1 MKKAITVIL
10 AIFLILS
17 LAACANE
24 TVNSP
29 EPTGSPSEAP
39 TPEPT
44 DVPTEAPTPTPTATI
59 AVTEEP
65 TATPES
71 SPTPDDDRI
80 LKGGRDFWVALENG
94 VTYYCDIDGDGLVDS
109 VLFTYSEYDP
119 GVIITR
125 GADPYNPYDYECGA
139 YWGCAWII
147 DSDPDD
153 GRLEVLITHDGE
165 SSCDSESDVLRAES
179 GSDEIERIRIWGGV
193 KLSGEDPASFVFS
206 SEEGFEIYVGTNVFG
221 DNCLYARVRVSE
233 NGVEYLNEEY
243 PFSNP
248 HEYTLKLELPV
259 TLLNEDGT
267 EGESYTVPVGET
279 ISPVY
284 TDDDYQATFVVVR
297 LGDGRLAK
305 VTIERAE
312 YSYTINGVDQFEYA
326 DFPEGV

>member
-44 DVPTEAPTPTPTATI
+44 DAPTEAPTPTP
-59 AVTEEP
+59 
-65 TATPES
+65 ES
-71 SPTPDDDRI
+71 SPTPDEDLI

-109 VLFTYSEYDP
+109 VLFSEEASNEYYR
-119 GVIITR
+119 VYYVTITM
-125 GADPYNPYDYECGA
+125 GADPYNPYEYHTGETT
-139 YWGCAWII
+139 WGCAWII

-153 GRLEVLITHDGE
+153 GRLEVLVTNEGQSGDPE
-165 SSCDSESDVLRAES
+165 SAIYRAIS
-179 GSDEIERIRIWGGV
+179 GGDEIEKLFTGGV
-193 KLSGEDPASFVFS
+193 RLNCEDPESFVFS
-206 SEEGFEIYVGTNVFG
+206 SEEGFEVVSWSFVLGSN
-221 DNCLYARVRVSE
+221 DLSARVRVGADGIELLS
-233 NGVEYLNEEY
+233 GVWT
-243 PFSNP
+243 FARP

-284 TDDDYQATFVVVR
+284 TDDDYEATFVVVR

>member
-44 DVPTEAPTPTPTATI
+44 DAPTEAPTPTPTATI

-80 LKGGRDFWVALENG
+80 LKGGRDFWIALENG

-153 GRLEVLITHDGE
+153 GRLEVLVTNEGQSGDPE
-165 SSCDSESDVLRAES
+165 SAIYRAIS
-179 GSDEIERIRIWGGV
+179 GGDEIEKLFTGGV
-193 KLSGEDPASFVFS
+193 RLNGEDPESFVFS
-206 SEEGFEIYVGTNVFG
+206 SEEGFEVVSWSFVLGSN
-221 DNCLYARVRVSE
+221 DLSARVRVGADGIELLS
-233 NGVEYLNEEY
+233 GVWT
-243 PFSNP
+243 FARP

-284 TDDDYQATFVVVR
+284 TDDDYEATFVVVR

>member
-44 DVPTEAPTPTPTATI
+44 EAPTPTPTATI

-65 TATPES
+65 TPTPES

-153 GRLEVLITHDGE
+153 GRLEVLVTNEGQSGDPE
-165 SSCDSESDVLRAES
+165 SAIYRAIS
-179 GSDEIERIRIWGGV
+179 GGDEIEKLFTGGV
-193 KLSGEDPASFVFS
+193 RLNGEDPESFVFS
-206 SEEGFEIYVGTNVFG
+206 SEEGFEVVSWSFVLGSN
-221 DNCLYARVRVSE
+221 DLSARVRVGADGIELLS
-233 NGVEYLNEEY
+233 GVWT
-243 PFSNP
+243 FARP

-279 ISPVY
+279 ITPVY
-284 TDDDYQATFVVVR
+284 TDDDYAATYAVVR

-305 VTIERAE
+305 IEIE
-312 YSYTINGVDQFEYA
+312 MEQNLYYINGIHQMEYA
-326 DFPEGV
+326 DFIDEG

>member
-39 TPEPT
+39 TLEPT
-44 DVPTEAPTPTPTATI
+44 DAPTEVPTP
-59 AVTEEP
+59 
-65 TATPES
+65 TPES
-71 SPTPDDDRI
+71 SPTPDEDLI

-109 VLFTYSEYDP
+109 VLFSEEASNEYYR
-119 GVIITR
+119 VYYVTITM
-125 GADPYNPYDYECGA
+125 GADPYNPYEYHTGETT
-139 YWGCAWII
+139 WGCAWII

-153 GRLEVLITHDGE
+153 GRLEVLVTNEGQSGDPE
-165 SSCDSESDVLRAES
+165 SAIYRAIS
-179 GSDEIERIRIWGGV
+179 GGDEIEKLFTGGV
-193 KLSGEDPASFVFS
+193 RLNGEDPESFVFS
-206 SEEGFEIYVGTNVFG
+206 SEEGFEVVSWSFVLGSN
-221 DNCLYARVRVSE
+221 DLSARVRVGADGIELLS
-233 NGVEYLNEEY
+233 GVWT
-243 PFSNP
+243 FARP

-284 TDDDYQATFVVVR
+284 TDDDYEATFVVVR

>member
-44 DVPTEAPTPTPTATI
+44 DAPTEAPTPTP
-59 AVTEEP
+59 
-65 TATPES
+65 ES
-71 SPTPDDDRI
+71 SPTPDEDLI

-109 VLFTYSEYDP
+109 VLFSEEASNEYYR
-119 GVIITR
+119 VYYVTITM
-125 GADPYNPYDYECGA
+125 GADPYNPYEYHTGETT
-139 YWGCAWII
+139 WGCAWII

-259 TLLNEDGT
+259 TILNEDGT

-284 TDDDYQATFVVVR
+284 TDDDYEATFVVVR

>member
-44 DVPTEAPTPTPTATI
+44 DAPTEAPTP
-59 AVTEEP
+59 
-65 TATPES
+65 TPES

-109 VLFTYSEYDP
+109 VLFSEEASNEYYR
-119 GVIITR
+119 VYYVTITM
-125 GADPYNPYDYECGA
+125 GADPYNPYEYHTGETT
-139 YWGCAWII
+139 WGCAWII

-153 GRLEVLITHDGE
+153 GRLEVLITNEGQSGDPE
-165 SSCDSESDVLRAES
+165 SAIYRAIS
-179 GSDEIERIRIWGGV
+179 GGDEIEKLFTGGV
-193 KLSGEDPASFVFS
+193 KLNGQDPESFVFS
-206 SEEGFEIYVGTNVFG
+206 SEEGFEVVSWSFVLGSN
-221 DNCLYARVRVSE
+221 DLSARVRVGADGIELLS
-233 NGVEYLNEEY
+233 GVWT
-243 PFSNP
+243 FARP

-284 TDDDYQATFVVVR
+284 TDDDYEATFVVVR

-312 YSYTINGVDQFEYA
+312 YSYTINGIDQFEYA

>member
-44 DVPTEAPTPTPTATI
+44 DAPTEAPTP
-59 AVTEEP
+59 
-65 TATPES
+65 TPES

-153 GRLEVLITHDGE
+153 GRLEVLVTNEGQSGDPE
-165 SSCDSESDVLRAES
+165 SAIYRAIS
-179 GSDEIERIRIWGGV
+179 GGDEIEKLFTGGV
-193 KLSGEDPASFVFS
+193 RLNGEDPESFVFS
-206 SEEGFEIYVGTNVFG
+206 SEEGFEVVSRSCVLGSN
-221 DNCLYARVRVSE
+221 DLSARVRVGADGIELLS
-233 NGVEYLNEEY
+233 GVWT
-243 PFSNP
+243 FARP

-279 ISPVY
+279 ITPVY
-284 TDDDYQATFVVVR
+284 TDDDYAVTYAVVR

-305 VTIERAE
+305 IEIE
-312 YSYTINGVDQFEYA
+312 MEQNLYYINGIHQMEYA
-326 DFPEGV
+326 DFIDEG

>member
-44 DVPTEAPTPTPTATI
+44 DAPTEAPTP
-59 AVTEEP
+59 
-65 TATPES
+65 TPES

-109 VLFTYSEYDP
+109 VLFSEEASNEYYR
-119 GVIITR
+119 VYYVTITM
-125 GADPYNPYDYECGA
+125 GADPYNPYEYHTGETT
-139 YWGCAWII
+139 WGCAWII

-153 GRLEVLITHDGE
+153 GRLEVLVTNEGQSGDPE
-165 SSCDSESDVLRAES
+165 SAIYRAIS
-179 GSDEIERIRIWGGV
+179 GGDEIEKLFTGGV
-193 KLSGEDPASFVFS
+193 RLNGEDPESFVFS
-206 SEEGFEIYVGTNVFG
+206 SEEGFEVVSWSFVLGSN
-221 DNCLYARVRVSE
+221 DLSARVRVGADGIELLS
-233 NGVEYLNEEY
+233 GVWT
-243 PFSNP
+243 FARP

-284 TDDDYQATFVVVR
+284 TDDDYEATFVVVR

-305 VTIERAE
+305 VTIERVE
-312 YSYTINGVDQFEYA
+312 YSYSINGVDQFEYA

>member
-24 TVNSP
+24 TMNSP

-44 DVPTEAPTPTPTATI
+44 DAPTEAPTP
-59 AVTEEP
+59 
-65 TATPES
+65 TPES

-109 VLFTYSEYDP
+109 VLFSEEASNEYYR
-119 GVIITR
+119 VYYVTITM
-125 GADPYNPYDYECGA
+125 GADPYNPYEYHTGETT
-139 YWGCAWII
+139 WGCAWII

-153 GRLEVLITHDGE
+153 GRLEVLVTNEGQSGDPE
-165 SSCDSESDVLRAES
+165 SAIYRAIS
-179 GSDEIERIRIWGGV
+179 GGDEIEKLFTGGV
-193 KLSGEDPASFVFS
+193 RLNGEDPESFVFS
-206 SEEGFEIYVGTNVFG
+206 SEEGFEVVSRSFVLGSN
-221 DNCLYARVRVSE
+221 DLSARVRVGADGIELLS
-233 NGVEYLNEEY
+233 GVWT
-243 PFSNP
+243 FARP

-279 ISPVY
+279 ITPVY
-284 TDDDYQATFVVVR
+284 TDDDYAATYAVVK

-305 VTIERAE
+305 IEIE
-312 YSYTINGVDQFEYA
+312 MEQNLYYINGIHQMEYA
-326 DFPEGV
+326 DFIDEG

>member
-24 TVNSP
+24 TMNSP

-44 DVPTEAPTPTPTATI
+44 DAPTEAPTPTP
-59 AVTEEP
+59 
-65 TATPES
+65 ES
-71 SPTPDDDRI
+71 SPTPDAAQI
-80 LKGGRDFWVALENG
+80 LKGGRDFWIALENG

-109 VLFTYSEYDP
+109 VLFSEEASNEYYR
-119 GVIITR
+119 VYYVTITM
-125 GADPYNPYDYECGA
+125 GADPYNPYEYHTGETT
-139 YWGCAWII
+139 WGCAWII

-153 GRLEVLITHDGE
+153 GRLEVLVTNEGQSGDPE
-165 SSCDSESDVLRAES
+165 SAIYRAIS
-179 GSDEIERIRIWGGV
+179 GGDEIEKLFTGGV
-193 KLSGEDPASFVFS
+193 RLNGEDPESFVFS
-206 SEEGFEIYVGTNVFG
+206 SEEGFEVVSWSFVLGSN
-221 DNCLYARVRVSE
+221 DLSARVRVGADGIELLS
-233 NGVEYLNEEY
+233 GVWT
-243 PFSNP
+243 FARP

-279 ISPVY
+279 ITPVY
-284 TDDDYQATFVVVR
+284 TDDDYAVTYAVVR

-305 VTIERAE
+305 IEIE
-312 YSYTINGVDQFEYA
+312 MEQNLYYINGIHQMEYA
-326 DFPEGV
+326 DFIDEG

>member
-44 DVPTEAPTPTPTATI
+44 DAPTEAPTP
-59 AVTEEP
+59 
-65 TATPES
+65 TPES
-71 SPTPDDDRI
+71 SPTPDDDQI
-80 LKGGRDFWVALENG
+80 LKGGRDFWIALENG

-153 GRLEVLITHDGE
+153 GRLEVLVTNEGQSGDPE
-165 SSCDSESDVLRAES
+165 SAIYRAIS
-179 GSDEIERIRIWGGV
+179 GGDEIEKLFTGGV
-193 KLSGEDPASFVFS
+193 RLNGEDPESFVFS
-206 SEEGFEIYVGTNVFG
+206 SEEGFEVVSWSFVLGSN
-221 DNCLYARVRVSE
+221 DLSARVRVGADGIELLS
-233 NGVEYLNEEY
+233 GVWT
-243 PFSNP
+243 FARP

-284 TDDDYQATFVVVR
+284 TDDDYEATFVVVR

-312 YSYTINGVDQFEYA
+312 YSYTINGIDQFEYA

>member
-24 TVNSP
+24 TMNSP

-44 DVPTEAPTPTPTATI
+44 DAPTEAPTP
-59 AVTEEP
+59 
-65 TATPES
+65 TPES

-109 VLFTYSEYDP
+109 VLFSEEASNEYYR
-119 GVIITR
+119 VYYVTITM
-125 GADPYNPYDYECGA
+125 GADPYNPYEYHTGETT
-139 YWGCAWII
+139 WGCAWII

-153 GRLEVLITHDGE
+153 GRLEVLVTNEGQSGDPE
-165 SSCDSESDVLRAES
+165 SAIYRAIS
-179 GSDEIERIRIWGGV
+179 GGDEIEKLFTGGV
-193 KLSGEDPASFVFS
+193 RLNGEDPESFVFS
-206 SEEGFEIYVGTNVFG
+206 SEEGFEVVSRSFVLGSN
-221 DNCLYARVRVSE
+221 DLSARVRVGADGIELLS
-233 NGVEYLNEEY
+233 GVWT
-243 PFSNP
+243 FARP

-284 TDDDYQATFVVVR
+284 TDDDYEATFVVVR

>member
-1 MKKAITVIL
+1 M
-10 AIFLILS
+10 
-17 LAACANE
+17 
-24 TVNSP
+24 
-29 EPTGSPSEAP
+29 
-39 TPEPT
+39 
-44 DVPTEAPTPTPTATI
+44 
-59 AVTEEP
+59 
-65 TATPES
+65 
-71 SPTPDDDRI
+71 
-80 LKGGRDFWVALENG
+80 
-94 VTYYCDIDGDGLVDS
+94 
-109 VLFTYSEYDP
+109 
-119 GVIITR
+119 
-125 GADPYNPYDYECGA
+125 
-139 YWGCAWII
+139 
-147 DSDPDD
+147 
-153 GRLEVLITHDGE
+153 LITHDGE

-179 GSDEIERIRIWGGV
+179 SSDEIERIRIWGGV

-284 TDDDYQATFVVVR
+284 TDDDYEATFVVVR

>member
-44 DVPTEAPTPTPTATI
+44 DAPTEAPTPTP
-59 AVTEEP
+59 
-65 TATPES
+65 ES
-71 SPTPDDDRI
+71 SPTPDEDLI

-109 VLFTYSEYDP
+109 VLFSEEASNEYYR
-119 GVIITR
+119 VYYVTITM
-125 GADPYNPYDYECGA
+125 GADPYNPYEYHTGETT
-139 YWGCAWII
+139 WGCAWII

-153 GRLEVLITHDGE
+153 GRLEVLVTNEGQSGDPE
-165 SSCDSESDVLRAES
+165 SAIYRAIS
-179 GSDEIERIRIWGGV
+179 GGDEIEKLFTGGV
-193 KLSGEDPASFVFS
+193 RLNGEDPESFVFS
-206 SEEGFEIYVGTNVFG
+206 SEEGFEVVSWSFVLGSN
-221 DNCLYARVRVSE
+221 DLSARVRVGADGIELLS
-233 NGVEYLNEEY
+233 GVWT
-243 PFSNP
+243 FARP

-284 TDDDYQATFVVVR
+284 TDDDYEATFVVVR

>member
-44 DVPTEAPTPTPTATI
+44 DAPTEAPTPTP
-59 AVTEEP
+59 
-65 TATPES
+65 ES
-71 SPTPDDDRI
+71 SPTPDEDLI
-80 LKGGRDFWVALENG
+80 LKGGRDFWIALENG

-153 GRLEVLITHDGE
+153 GRLEVLVTNEGQSGDPE
-165 SSCDSESDVLRAES
+165 SAIYRAIS
-179 GSDEIERIRIWGGV
+179 GGDEIEKLFTGGV
-193 KLSGEDPASFVFS
+193 RLNGEDPESFVFS
-206 SEEGFEIYVGTNVFG
+206 SEEGFEVVSRSFVLGSN
-221 DNCLYARVRVSE
+221 DLSARVRVGADGIELLS
-233 NGVEYLNEEY
+233 GVWT
-243 PFSNP
+243 FARP

-279 ISPVY
+279 ITPVY
-284 TDDDYQATFVVVR
+284 TDDDYAATYAVVR

-305 VTIERAE
+305 IEIE
-312 YSYTINGVDQFEYA
+312 MEQNLYYINGIHQMEYA
-326 DFPEGV
+326 DFIDEG

>member
-44 DVPTEAPTPTPTATI
+44 DAPTEAPTPTPTATI

-71 SPTPDDDRI
+71 SPTPNDDQI
-80 LKGGRDFWVALENG
+80 LKGGRDFWIALENG

-193 KLSGEDPASFVFS
+193 KLGGEDPASFVFS

-259 TLLNEDGT
+259 TLLNENGT

-279 ISPVY
+279 ITPVY
-284 TDDDYQATFVVVR
+284 TDDDYAVTYAVVR

-305 VTIERAE
+305 IEIE
-312 YSYTINGVDQFEYA
+312 MEQNLYYINGIHQMEYA
-326 DFPEGV
+326 DFIDEG

>member
-1 MKKAITVIL
+1 M
-10 AIFLILS
+10 
-17 LAACANE
+17 
-24 TVNSP
+24 
-29 EPTGSPSEAP
+29 
-39 TPEPT
+39 
-44 DVPTEAPTPTPTATI
+44 
-59 AVTEEP
+59 
-65 TATPES
+65 
-71 SPTPDDDRI
+71 
-80 LKGGRDFWVALENG
+80 
-94 VTYYCDIDGDGLVDS
+94 
-109 VLFTYSEYDP
+109 
-119 GVIITR
+119 
-125 GADPYNPYDYECGA
+125 
-139 YWGCAWII
+139 
-147 DSDPDD
+147 
-153 GRLEVLITHDGE
+153 LITHDGE

-193 KLSGEDPASFVFS
+193 KLGGEDPASFVFS

-284 TDDDYQATFVVVR
+284 TDDDYEATFVVVR

>member
-44 DVPTEAPTPTPTATI
+44 DAPTEAPTP
-59 AVTEEP
+59 
-65 TATPES
+65 TPES

-153 GRLEVLITHDGE
+153 GRLEVLVTNEGQSGDPE
-165 SSCDSESDVLRAES
+165 SAIYRAIS
-179 GSDEIERIRIWGGV
+179 GGDEIEKLFTGGV
-193 KLSGEDPASFVFS
+193 RLNGEDPESFVFS
-206 SEEGFEIYVGTNVFG
+206 SEEGFEVVSWSFVLGSN
-221 DNCLYARVRVSE
+221 DLSARVRVGADGIELLS
-233 NGVEYLNEEY
+233 GVWT
-243 PFSNP
+243 FARP

-279 ISPVY
+279 ITPVY
-284 TDDDYQATFVVVR
+284 TDDDYAATYAVVR

-305 VTIERAE
+305 IEIE
-312 YSYTINGVDQFEYA
+312 MEQNLYYINGIHQMEYA
-326 DFPEGV
+326 DFIDEG

>member
-44 DVPTEAPTPTPTATI
+44 DAPTEAP
-59 AVTEEP
+59 
-65 TATPES
+65 TPES

-80 LKGGRDFWVALENG
+80 LKGGRDFWIALENG

-153 GRLEVLITHDGE
+153 GRLEVLVTNEGQSGDPE
-165 SSCDSESDVLRAES
+165 SAIYRAIS
-179 GSDEIERIRIWGGV
+179 GGDEIEKLFTGGV
-193 KLSGEDPASFVFS
+193 RLNGEDPESFVFS
-206 SEEGFEIYVGTNVFG
+206 SEEGFEVVSWSFVLGSN
-221 DNCLYARVRVSE
+221 DLSARVRVGADGIELLS
-233 NGVEYLNEEY
+233 GVWT
-243 PFSNP
+243 FARP

-279 ISPVY
+279 ITPVY
-284 TDDDYQATFVVVR
+284 TDDDYAVTYAVVR

-305 VTIERAE
+305 IEIE
-312 YSYTINGVDQFEYA
+312 MEQNLYYINGIHQMEYA
-326 DFPEGV
+326 DFIDEG

>member
-44 DVPTEAPTPTPTATI
+44 DAP
-59 AVTEEP
+59 TEEP

-71 SPTPDDDRI
+71 SPTPDEDLI

-109 VLFTYSEYDP
+109 VLFSEEASNEYYRVYYVTITMGADRYNPSEYHT
-119 GVIITR
+119 GETT
-125 GADPYNPYDYECGA
+125 
-139 YWGCAWII
+139 WGCAWII
-147 DSDPDD
+147 DSNPDD
-153 GRLEVLITHDGE
+153 GRLEVLVTNEGQSGDPE
-165 SSCDSESDVLRAES
+165 SAIYRAIS
-179 GSDEIERIRIWGGV
+179 GGDEIEKLFTGGV
-193 KLSGEDPASFVFS
+193 RLNGEDPESFVFS
-206 SEEGFEIYVGTNVFG
+206 SEEGFEVVSWSFVLGSN
-221 DNCLYARVRVSE
+221 DLSARVRVGADGIELLS
-233 NGVEYLNEEY
+233 GVWT
-243 PFSNP
+243 FARP

-279 ISPVY
+279 ITPVY
-284 TDDDYQATFVVVR
+284 TDDDYAATYAVVR

-305 VTIERAE
+305 IEIE
-312 YSYTINGVDQFEYA
+312 MEQNLYYINGIHQMEYA
-326 DFPEGV
+326 DFIDEG

>member
-44 DVPTEAPTPTPTATI
+44 DAPTEAPTP
-59 AVTEEP
+59 
-65 TATPES
+65 TPES

-109 VLFTYSEYDP
+109 VLFSEEASNEYYR
-119 GVIITR
+119 VYYVTITM
-125 GADPYNPYDYECGA
+125 GADPYNPYEYHTGETT
-139 YWGCAWII
+139 WGCAWII

-179 GSDEIERIRIWGGV
+179 SSDEIERIRIWGGV

-233 NGVEYLNEEY
+233 NGVEYLQGYYFAKPMNEQDY
-243 PFSNP
+243 
-248 HEYTLKLELPV
+248 LKFLQE
-259 TLLNEDGT
+259 NC
-267 EGESYTVPVGET
+267 
-279 ISPVY
+279 
-284 TDDDYQATFVVVR
+284 
-297 LGDGRLAK
+297 K
-305 VTIERAE
+305 
-312 YSYTINGVDQFEYA
+312 
-326 DFPEGV
+326 

>member
-44 DVPTEAPTPTPTATI
+44 DAPTEAPTP
-59 AVTEEP
+59 
-65 TATPES
+65 TPES

-109 VLFTYSEYDP
+109 VLFSEEASNEYYR
-119 GVIITR
+119 VYYVTITM
-125 GADPYNPYDYECGA
+125 GADPYNPYEYHTGETT
-139 YWGCAWII
+139 WGCAWII

-153 GRLEVLITHDGE
+153 GRLEVLVTNEGQSGDPE
-165 SSCDSESDVLRAES
+165 SAIYRAIS
-179 GSDEIERIRIWGGV
+179 GGDEIEKLFTGGV
-193 KLSGEDPASFVFS
+193 KLNGQDPESFVFS
-206 SEEGFEIYVGTNVFG
+206 SEEGFEVVSRSFVLGSN
-221 DNCLYARVRVSE
+221 DLSARVRVGADGIELLS
-233 NGVEYLNEEY
+233 GVWT
-243 PFSNP
+243 FARP

-279 ISPVY
+279 ITPVY
-284 TDDDYQATFVVVR
+284 TDDDYAVTYAVVR

-305 VTIERAE
+305 IEIE
-312 YSYTINGVDQFEYA
+312 MEQNLYYINGIHQMEYA
-326 DFPEGV
+326 DFIDEG

>member
-24 TVNSP
+24 TMNSP

-44 DVPTEAPTPTPTATI
+44 EESTPTPTATI

-71 SPTPDDDRI
+71 SPTPNDDQI
-80 LKGGRDFWVALENG
+80 LKGGRDFWIALENG

-153 GRLEVLITHDGE
+153 GRLEVLVTNEGQSGDPE
-165 SSCDSESDVLRAES
+165 SAIYRAIS
-179 GSDEIERIRIWGGV
+179 GGDEIEKLFTGGV
-193 KLSGEDPASFVFS
+193 RLNGEDPESFVFS
-206 SEEGFEIYVGTNVFG
+206 SEEGFEVVSWSFVLGSN
-221 DNCLYARVRVSE
+221 DLSARVRVGADGIELLS
-233 NGVEYLNEEY
+233 GVWT
-243 PFSNP
+243 FARP

-279 ISPVY
+279 ITPVY
-284 TDDDYQATFVVVR
+284 TDDDYAVTYAVVR

-305 VTIERAE
+305 IEIE
-312 YSYTINGVDQFEYA
+312 MEQNLYYINGIHQMEYA
-326 DFPEGV
+326 DFIDEG

>member
-44 DVPTEAPTPTPTATI
+44 DAPTEAPTPTP
-59 AVTEEP
+59 
-65 TATPES
+65 ES
-71 SPTPDDDRI
+71 SPTPDEDLI

-109 VLFTYSEYDP
+109 VLFSEEASNEYYR
-119 GVIITR
+119 VYYVTITM
-125 GADPYNPYDYECGA
+125 GADPYNPYEYHTGETT
-139 YWGCAWII
+139 WGCAWII

-179 GSDEIERIRIWGGV
+179 SSDEIERIRIWGGV

-284 TDDDYQATFVVVR
+284 TDDDYEATFVVVR

-312 YSYTINGVDQFEYA
+312 YSYTINGIDQFEYA
-326 DFPEGV
+326 DFAEGV

>member
-29 EPTGSPSEAP
+29 EPTGSPSEAH

-44 DVPTEAPTPTPTATI
+44 EESTPTPTATI
-59 AVTEEP
+59 AVTEDP

-71 SPTPDDDRI
+71 SPTPNDDQI
-80 LKGGRDFWVALENG
+80 LKGGRDFWIALENG

-153 GRLEVLITHDGE
+153 GRLEGPEEHQGRSGDRE
-165 SSCDSESDVLRAES
+165 RATQHALS
-179 GSDEIERIRIWGGV
+179 GGDEIERIRIWGGV

-259 TLLNEDGT
+259 TILNEDGT

-284 TDDDYQATFVVVR
+284 TDDDYEATFVVVR

>member
-44 DVPTEAPTPTPTATI
+44 DAP
-59 AVTEEP
+59 TEEP

-71 SPTPDDDRI
+71 SPTPDEDLI

-109 VLFTYSEYDP
+109 VLFSEEASNEYYR
-119 GVIITR
+119 VYYVTITM
-125 GADPYNPYDYECGA
+125 GADPYNPYEYHTGETT
-139 YWGCAWII
+139 WGCAWII

-153 GRLEVLITHDGE
+153 GRLEVLVTNEGQSGDRE
-165 SSCDSESDVLRAES
+165 SAIYRAIS
-179 GSDEIERIRIWGGV
+179 GGDEIEELFTGGV
-193 KLSGEDPASFVFS
+193 RLNGEDPESFVFS
-206 SEEGFEIYVGTNVFG
+206 SEEGFEVVSWSFVLGSN
-221 DNCLYARVRVSE
+221 DLSARVRVGADGIELLS
-233 NGVEYLNEEY
+233 GVWT
-243 PFSNP
+243 FARP

-284 TDDDYQATFVVVR
+284 TDDDYEATFVVVR

-312 YSYTINGVDQFEYA
+312 YSYSINGVDQFEYA